1 MWLNLP
7 CVFDVIF
14 LPAGNNVYTPRIIS
28 LAAYMSLALIIIRIL
43 LFIFVNAVQK
53 FVNFVKVLRN
63 WIEIPMYTCT
73 IIFISVFA
81 TDCYCPHGWQWQVGV
96 AAMLLAWIDLI
107 NLIRRLQL
115 FDIGMF
121 TLVCRITSSSGYFAN
136 L

>member
-14 LPAGNNVYTPRIIS
+14 LPAGNNVHTPRIIP

-121 TLVCRITSSSGYFAN
+121 TLVYRITSSSEYFAN

>member
-1 MWLNLP
+1 MWLNMP

-14 LPAGNNVYTPRIIS
+14 LPAGNDVHYTRIIP

-43 LFIFVNAVQK
+43 LFIFVNAIQK
-53 FVNFVKVLRN
+53 FAHFAHFVKVLRN
-63 WIEIPMYTCT
+63 WIEVPMYICT

-81 TDCYCPHGWQWQVGV
+81 TDCYCPLGWQWQVGV

-121 TLVCRITSSSGYFAN
+121 TLVYRVT
-136 L
+136 